1 MEGHMSGRQRSGR
14 PRQALAVEPGAAS
27 RNCSGKFEDIQTY
40 ERPVAAGARL
50 GIVGHEEEVPMT
62 RKIALRLVVAALLGL
77 ASPLLACPSKEKSEV
92 EKLKDAGEDV
102 SDAVEDAGAAVKE
115 EAE

>member
-1 MEGHMSGRQRSGR
+1 
-14 PRQALAVEPGAAS
+14 
-27 RNCSGKFEDIQTY
+27 
-40 ERPVAAGARL
+40 
-50 GIVGHEEEVPMT
+50 MT

-92 EKLKDAGEDV
+92 EKLSDKAKDALDMREHEKLKDAGEDV